1 MAIIEKA
8 TIIGNIMGGNS
19 LGHGQSF
26 VSDNRTIRKHL
37 TKAEEIAKEN
47 PEQLKPI
54 TDLINKALDQDEK
67 IQQNLILKV
76 EKLVERR
83 DYKTACI
90 FANCAVRAI
99 SIKSK
104 KEAIFV
110 GLSLPDLAIDEKLY
124 RA

>member
-67 IQQNLILKV
+67 IQQNLILK
-76 EKLVERR
+76 LR
-83 DYKTACI
+83 
-90 FANCAVRAI
+90 NW
-99 SIKSK
+99 
-104 KEAIFV
+104 
-110 GLSLPDLAIDEKLY
+110 
-124 RA
+124 